1 MDLAASAIM
10 GPKLKKTDKI
20 ENTDTQNEL
29 SGSMDVNPKN
39 KRDDEFSKDEKLDRI
54 NFRLIVGSYEHNLLC
69 LSLVFHK
76 GNPVFHPV
84 FHFQAHSLSIGSIDI
99 AQRYLVTGSK
109 DEHIKI
115 YDLQKRKELGELLSH
130 QGTITKLEFSREHV
144 NDESTS
150 KSGKWLLSAS
160 EDGTIIIWRTKDW
173 EIFATLKGHKG
184 PITDF
189 SIHGSGKVAVSVS
202 LDYTIILW
210 NLMTAKKAAV
220 LKIDKKESKGQ
231 YGEFIRWCHNG
242 DYFVVGMTSKVLL
255 YHTETSKAVASVDF
269 KSTLTACEVLLIEGS
284 EWLVTGNGNGS
295 INFFDISQGI
305 LSNTNSGDSEEV
317 QKKEIVEPNFTL
329 MGHSSRVKGLAFY
342 LHQNEPQDMPLLVSI
357 SSDGNIV
364 VWDLSADVK
373 DQIAVYDCGE
383 RLNCVVACPE
393 NIEKASTM
401 KRNHIKDS
409 DAEDFTESEYE
420 TDSEE
425 IKKFQSNQRTKKGR
439 KEKKNKKPKVSVNLE

>member
-1 MDLAASAIM
+1 M
-10 GPKLKKTDKI
+10 GPKLKKTEKVQ
-20 ENTDTQNEL
+20 NTDTQDDI
-29 SGSMDVNPKN
+29 SDPKDGIN
-39 KRDDEFSKDEKLDRI
+39 RDKKEVEFSNDEKLDKI

-76 GNPVFHPV
+76 GNPVFYPV

-130 QGTITKLEFSREHV
+130 LGTITKLEFSREHLG
-144 NDESTS
+144 DEKTT
-150 KSGKWLLSAS
+150 KTGKWLLSAS
-160 EDGTIIIWRTKDW
+160 EDCTIIIWRTKDW

-189 SIHGSGKVAVSVS
+189 SIHDSGKVAISVS

-210 NLMTAKKAAV
+210 NLMTARKAAV

-231 YGEFIRWCHNG
+231 YGEFIRWSHNG
-242 DYFVVGMTSKVLL
+242 DYFVVGMASQVLL
-255 YHTETSKAVASVDF
+255 YHTESAKVVANIKF
-269 KSTLTACEVLLIEGS
+269 KSALTACEVLLIEER

-295 INFFDISQGI
+295 INFFDLAQGI
-305 LSNTNSGDSEEV
+305 RSDTDSENKEAHKV
-317 QKKEIVEPNFTL
+317 EIVEPNFTL

-342 LHQNEPQDMPLLVSI
+342 LHQSLPRNTPLLVSI

-364 VWDLSADVK
+364 VWDLSVDVK
-373 DQIAVYDCGE
+373 DQIAVYNCGE
-383 RLNCVVACPE
+383 RLNCVVTCPE
-393 NIEKASTM
+393 SIEKASTM
-401 KRNHIKDS
+401 KRIHVKDS